1 MLKGEIVMKK
11 IFIIFTLV
19 LLMFTVSCD
28 DYMEDLLSQAKL
40 TEGLAAYWPVT
51 ESYTSSTS
59 YGKSIKDYSGNN
71 NDLKAWEQMGGP
83 TSLSCVPGVFSTA
96 LSFDGS
102 NDYAYQNILNLLKGS
117 NEVSV
122 AYWIKNV
129 TGGII
134 PSVYTPGFRM
144 YHDGSYL
151 SFTISNGV
159 TSDEAWYNSFSSAN
173 WTYIVGTYDKE
184 KIKLYVNGDLVAE
197 RVCSLNLSTS
207 SGIYLCQDGSN
218 TQFLSAVMDE
228 IRIYNRALN
237 QEEIE
242 ALMDMGVD

>member
-1 MLKGEIVMKK
+1 MKN
-11 IFIIFTLV
+11 IFIAFTLV
-19 LLMFTVSCD
+19 LLMFSVSCD
-28 DYMEDLLSQAKL
+28 DYMEDLLFQSKL
-40 TEGLAAYWPVT
+40 TEGLVAYWPVT

-59 YGKSIKDYSGNN
+59 YGKIIKDYSGNS
-71 NDLKAWEQMGGP
+71 NDLKAWEQTGGP

-102 NDYAYQNILNLLKGS
+102 NDYAYQNISNLLKGS

-122 AYWIKNV
+122 GYWIKNALGN
-129 TGGII
+129 TI
-134 PSVYTPGFRM
+134 PSFYSPAFRII
-144 YHDGSYL
+144 HDGGYL

-159 TSDEAWYNSFSSAN
+159 ATEQAWYTSFSSAN

-184 KIKLYVNGDLVAE
+184 KIRLYVNGALVAE
-197 RVCSLNLSTS
+197 TASSLNLSS
-207 SGIYLCQDGSN
+207 NSGIYLCQDGSN
-218 TQFLSAVMDE
+218 MQFLSAVMDE
-228 IRIYNRALN
+228 IRVYNRALS